1 MFEPRARAKSV
12 NHREV
17 AAVQDVYSYCRSFKT
32 VNRLSGSVSRG
43 FGFERSTRVSTGD
56 DTPTRVG
63 ETGSSDDGG
72 DVTVDDDGDFHR
84 GRLRDDR
91 WVHRRATTQKRRGE
105 IGAGE
110 LPK

>member
-1 MFEPRARAKSV
+1 MVLKGR
-12 NHREV
+12 
-17 AAVQDVYSYCRSFKT
+17 
-32 VNRLSGSVSRG
+32 
-43 FGFERSTRVSTGD
+43 RVSTGG

-91 WVHRRATTQKRRGE
+91 WVHRRATTQKSRGE